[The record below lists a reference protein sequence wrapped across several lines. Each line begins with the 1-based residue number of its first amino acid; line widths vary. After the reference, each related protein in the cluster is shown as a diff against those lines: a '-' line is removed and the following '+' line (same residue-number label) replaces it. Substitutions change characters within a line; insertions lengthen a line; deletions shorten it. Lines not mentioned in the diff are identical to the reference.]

1 MRSITCHL
9 VYLIS
14 SFVSPANSVHRS
26 RSFPMRNR
34 DPSIYI
40 RGFAVRASELSENLA
55 RFQELGLE
63 EREGRILFF
72 VLLTRR
78 SHKDRGTVDERDQ
91 FRGPHAIYYVT
102 RCGSFQK
109 TSQRKRTAERNEQ
122 RIREGR
128 RRERERERGGEGERG
143 ERGRERHGARCSI
156 RHWSGERSSERS
168 SLADLL
174 WLGNCMCSRSASQS
188 ATAPGFS
195 GLRGHAALSHFALVS
210 TESRLHKCSR
220 EVWVEG
226 TKKRFDGAVNPLR
239 TIHQRAGDCV
249 VSVEDY
255 YETCYLRDANIF
267 HKRTTREIPLLTMR

>member
-128 RRERERERGGEGERG
+128 RRERERGG
-143 ERGRERHGARCSI
+143 ERGRGGRGGERDTGPDVAFVIGPERDPRKDPASQIFCGLETVCVRAVHRSLRLLLAFLACEGTLRSPI
-156 RHWSGERSSERS
+156 LHWS
-168 SLADLL
+168 
-174 WLGNCMCSRSASQS
+174 
-188 ATAPGFS
+188 
-195 GLRGHAALSHFALVS
+195 ALSHVYISVHAKCGSKGQKKGL
-210 TESRLHKCSR
+210 TE
-220 EVWVEG
+220 
-226 TKKRFDGAVNPLR
+226 
-239 TIHQRAGDCV
+239 Q
-249 VSVEDY
+249 
-255 YETCYLRDANIF
+255 
-267 HKRTTREIPLLTMR
+267 